1 MGSILNFIFSCKDK
15 SELEGG
21 KYNGSYHTDKKKY
34 FQRSAILGYLL
45 SNDYSIS
52 FNDEIKSNQ
61 TNFYVLECQSSLLD
75 LLGVGNQTEF
85 DFSNSII
92 GSFNKSFIDNLR
104 NKKFKIIVSS
114 ISEPTSHISILEKQ
128 LKLFFEEYNLPA
140 DCFSFIDSNRD
151 IVQLNKKFGKTIFYY
166 TPHFIYDG
174 ADSFLNIVNS
184 TDYKNDLNY
193 KSEILTKSE
202 LLKNED
208 RDYYFLSL
216 NRSNWKIHR
225 TILGCYFTKIKSDK
239 IQWSYLNKPSQKYK
253 DRFENLDY
261 FSEWPINQ
269 QNLVK
274 NHIGDLESLI
284 PKQLD
289 TTKSE
294 DLTSFKT
301 TDTFS
306 KELTTNSYFQIVTE
320 SPFLNNEIFFS
331 EKIVKPIIM
340 MQPFILVSSYNMLKN
355 FKQLGFKTFNGL
367 FDEEYDSIEDNFKR
381 LQFILDDIDRIC
393 KLPHDEV
400 KNLYKMY
407 FDICIYNREHLIKN
421 FSNKDSYREIF
432 SQINKNINTLL
443 I

>member
-1 MGSILNFIFSCKDK
+1 MCIILNFIFSCKNK
-15 SELEGG
+15 SELEAG
-21 KYNGSYHTDKKKY
+21 KYNGNSHTSKKRY

-45 SNDYSIS
+45 SNDYDIS
-52 FNDEIKSNQ
+52 FNNEIQPNK
-61 TNFYVLECQSSLLD
+61 TNFYILECQSSLLD

-85 DFSNSII
+85 DFNDSIVS
-92 GSFNKSFIDNLR
+92 SFSTSFINDLR

-114 ISEPTSHISILEKQ
+114 ISEPTSYISILEKQ
-128 LKLFFEEYNLPA
+128 LKLFFEQYDLAP

-151 IVQLNKKFGKTIFYY
+151 IVELNKKFGKTIFYY

-174 ADSFLNIVNS
+174 ADSFVDIVNS
-184 TDYKNDLNY
+184 VNYKNDLNY
-193 KSEILTKSE
+193 NSEILTKSE
-202 LLKNED
+202 ILKNED

-225 TILGCYFTKIKSDK
+225 TILGCYFNKINNNK

-261 FSEWPINQ
+261 FSEWPENQ
-269 QNLVK
+269 QNLVRTEIDK
-274 NHIGDLESLI
+274 LESII

-289 TTKSE
+289 TKKSK

-306 KELTTNSYFQIVTE
+306 RELTTNSYFQIVTE

-331 EKIVKPIIM
+331 EKIIKPIIM
-340 MQPFILVSSYNMLKN
+340 MQPFILVSSYQMLKN
-355 FKQLGFKTFNGL
+355 FKELGFKTFDGL
-367 FDEEYDSIEDNFKR
+367 FDEGYDTIENNFER
-381 LQFILDDIDRIC
+381 LNLILSEIDRIC
-393 KLPHDEV
+393 KLPHEEV
-400 KNLYKMY
+400 KKLYKMY
-407 FDICIYNREHLIKN
+407 FDICIYNREHLVKN
-421 FSNKDSYREIF
+421 FSKKDSYRELF
-432 SQINKNINTLL
+432 SLINKNINTLL

>member
-1 MGSILNFIFSCKDK
+1 MGSILNFIFSCKDID
-15 SELEGG
+15 ELESG
-21 KYNGSYHTDKKKY
+21 KYNGNHHTSTKRY

-45 SNDYSIS
+45 SNNYSFS
-52 FNDEIKSNQ
+52 FNNKIEKDK

-85 DFSNSII
+85 DFSDSII
-92 GSFNKSFIDNLR
+92 HSFDKSFIDDLR

-128 LKLFFEEYNLPA
+128 LKLFFKEYNLSP
-140 DCFSFIDSNRD
+140 DSFCFIDSNRD
-151 IVQLNKKFGKTIFYY
+151 IVELNSKFGKTIFYY

-174 ADSFLNIVNS
+174 ADSFVNIVHSVN
-184 TDYKNDLNY
+184 YKNDLNY
-193 KSEILTKSE
+193 NSEILTKSE
-202 LLKNED
+202 ILKIED

-225 TILGCYFTKIKSDK
+225 TILGCYFSKLNSDK

-261 FSEWPINQ
+261 FSEWPESQ

-274 NHIGDLESLI
+274 SEIDKLESII

-289 TTKSE
+289 TTKAN
-294 DLTSFKT
+294 DLTGFKT

-306 KELTTNSYFQIVTE
+306 RQLTTNSYFQIVTE

-331 EKIVKPIIM
+331 EKIIKPIIM
-340 MQPFILVSSYNMLKN
+340 MQPFILVSSYKMLEN
-355 FKQLGFKTFNGL
+355 FKQLGFKTFDGL
-367 FDEEYDSIEDNFKR
+367 FDEGYDSIENNFDR
-381 LQFILDDIDRIC
+381 LELILSEIDRVC

-407 FDICIYNREHLIKN
+407 FDICIYNREHLVSN
-421 FSNKDSYREIF
+421 FSNKDSYGEIF
-432 SQINKNINTLL
+432 SLLNKNINTLL